1 MKSSVGSFSKGNH
14 WVSIRSAGS
23 GIGMGGRQNGK
34 PDEQKSLAQNGGY
47 NGHSRYSRMMSTRP
61 SWYSSDE
68 RFKDRSRWEAWW
80 FAKQGG
86 CQCAHKESVSVHTR
100 RVSVCTA
107 GRMAVCTAGRVEVCT
122 VGGVGVCTAG
132 RVTLCITEGAGA
144 P

>member
-23 GIGMGGRQNGK
+23 RIGMGGRQNDK
-34 PDEQKSLAQNGGY
+34 PDEKKSQAQNGGC
-47 NGHSRYSRMMSTRP
+47 NSHSRYSRMMNTYL

-86 CQCAHKESVSVHTR
+86 CQCAHKEGVGVHTRRVSVCTQEGVSVHTR
-100 RVSVCTA
+100 RVSVCTQ
-107 GRMAVCTAGRVEVCT
+107 
-122 VGGVGVCTAG
+122 GGCQ
-132 RVTLCITEGAGA
+132 
-144 P
+144 